1 MSSLLAVSYLHP
13 GLRSTAR
20 HAVSLLAGLMLA
32 GPIAAVFMVVLSKT
46 IPSQNIVFGILYTL
60 IVGTLPTV
68 LGTFSGGAT
77 SVISGAV
84 KTGVTSLRSRS
95 R

>member
-1 MSSLLAVSYLHP
+1 M
-13 GLRSTAR
+13 
-20 HAVSLLAGLMLA
+20 SLLAGLMLA

-68 LGTFSGGAT
+68 LGTFGGGAA
-77 SVISGAV
+77 SAIAGAV